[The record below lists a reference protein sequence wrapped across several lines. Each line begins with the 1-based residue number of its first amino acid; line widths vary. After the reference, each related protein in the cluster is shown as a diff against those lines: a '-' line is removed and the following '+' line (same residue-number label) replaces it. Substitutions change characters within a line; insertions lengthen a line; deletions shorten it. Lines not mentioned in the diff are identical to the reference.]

1 LAIAKSLD
9 ILLRAPTSKL
19 DADLKRANALAK
31 GFFASFKGLAAAALG
46 GFTVASVVGN
56 INKAF
61 RDLDATAKRA
71 LKLDIDVQ
79 SARGLELAADLS
91 GLAVDKLTTSYA
103 ILTKQIA
110 AANAGGRVQQDLFA
124 QLGIDAQKLG
134 GMGAADQ
141 FAAIAKQIDA
151 IADKTR
157 RADMALKVFGK
168 SGLDLLPLMANQG
181 KGIADAMRDAQ
192 RLGGFISTAE
202 AGRVEAANDA
212 FSRLTFTVRSL
223 FQRIAIDMAPAL
235 TRLFTIVAEGLR
247 PGTALNSVFLAFG
260 QIVTLAINIANE
272 FAGLVSFLSQGMG
285 TLGRAVA
292 GAVVGL
298 AAYIAITKAAR
309 LASISFLAVQKALLV
324 IEKGRA
330 LINPKTAVAAA
341 AAGVAVFVFAEQI
354 NAAIE
359 NMLGLKAAT
368 AEAGAELADFEKIQ
382 ARATAP
388 RKLNVASAQ
397 FGTQAALEQL
407 LTVRSERQGL
417 AQVAAGINESNDL
430 LGQIRDGI
438 NAAQGIVGG
447 AGFDEAGL

>member
-9 ILLRAPTSKL
+9 ILLRAPTGKL

-31 GFFASFKGLAAAALG
+31 SFFSGFSTLAAAAIG
-46 GFTVASVVGN
+46 GFTLAGFVNQFRSAFTELDSIAKRSLRFGVNVDDIRALDMSAKFAGLNVGELDRAAAVLARNIDRANQGAQEQVKLFDRLGLSAGELIGLSLPQQMSKVA
-56 INKAF
+56 KAF
-61 RDLDATAKRA
+61 SSIQNATERSSLA
-71 LKLDIDVQ
+71 LQLFEENGQKLIP
-79 SARGLELAADLS
+79 
-91 GLAVDKLTTSYA
+91 
-103 ILTKQIA
+103 
-110 AANAGGRVQQDLFA
+110 LFA
-124 QLGIDAQKLG
+124 NG
-134 GMGAADQ
+134 GK
-141 FAAIAKQIDA
+141 AISDA
-151 IADKTR
+151 IAASSEFGGLISQSD
-157 RADMALKVFGK
+157 AAKVET
-168 SGLDLLPLMANQG
+168 S
-181 KGIADAMRDAQ
+181 
-192 RLGGFISTAE
+192 
-202 AGRVEAANDA
+202 NDA
-212 FSRLTFTVRSL
+212 FTRLQFAITAL

-235 TRLFTIVAEGLR
+235 TRLFTIIADGLK
-247 PGTALNSVFLAFG
+247 PGTALNSAFLAFG
-260 QIVTLAINIANE
+260 SILTLAINITNE
-272 FAGLVSFLSQGMG
+272 FAGLLSFASQDMG

-292 GAVVGL
+292 GVVAGL

-341 AAGVAVFVFAEQI
+341 AAGVAMFVFADQI
-354 NAAIE
+354 NGVIE
-359 NMLGLKAAT
+359 SMLGLKGAT
-368 AEAGAELADFEKIQ
+368 AEAGAELADFDKIQ

-447 AGFDEAGL
+447 AGFAEADL